1 MNYIFGDF
9 WKKALISLEDLHL
22 LVVLFS
28 QGTNFSVRYLN
39 SLAKKFPVNGKFRLS
54 GQNIER
60 VVRGSFKGK
69 PSLTTQGRMRT
80 SVFFFVLLAV
90 ICPCFFSVSEL

>member
-1 MNYIFGDF
+1 MNCIFGDF

-22 LVVLFS
+22 LLVLVT
-28 QGTNFSVRYLN
+28 QGTNYSVRYLN
-39 SLAKKFPVNGKFRLS
+39 SLAKKFPVNGTFRLS

-69 PSLTTQGRMRT
+69 PSLSPQGRMRT
-80 SVFFFVLLAV
+80 SVFFLSYLPSSAHV
-90 ICPCFFSVSEL
+90 FSL